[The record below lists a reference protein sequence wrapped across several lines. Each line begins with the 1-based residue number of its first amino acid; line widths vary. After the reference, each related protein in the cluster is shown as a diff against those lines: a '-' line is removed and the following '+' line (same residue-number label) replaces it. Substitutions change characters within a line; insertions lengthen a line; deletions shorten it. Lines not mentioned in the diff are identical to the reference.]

1 MAENTAKLHVKINS
15 PEKILWEGEAVSV
28 TSANSKGPFDV
39 LPLHANFVT
48 MIDNQTIYVN
58 TGTEVKEFKWD
69 HCVLYCHKNTLLIFT
84 NL

>member
-1 MAENTAKLHVKINS
+1 MAEQTAKLHVKINS

-28 TSANSKGPFDV
+28 SSANSRGPFDV
-39 LPLHANFVT
+39 LPMHANFVT
-48 MIDNQTIYVN
+48 KIDNQPIYIN
-58 TGTEVKEFKWD
+58 TGTEVKQFTWD